1 MAAPTEQ
8 TIRHTE
14 PYLPPA
20 ITGLTGLLDQHV
32 RDRPESTALVVGG
45 GRIPPHDLP
54 SRVDD
59 EDAVAHRPLPSGCC
73 YKSRVVLGEQ

>member
-1 MAAPTEQ
+1 VAAPTEQ

-32 RDRPESTALVVGG
+32 RDRPDARALVVTC
-45 GRIPPHDLP
+45 D
-54 SRVDD
+54 RVQ
-59 EDAVAHRPLPSGCC
+59 VSYG
-73 YKSRVVLGEQ
+73 VLAA